1 MELPSKSIE
10 NFIKEQLDRWKEA
23 KEKRDKN
30 LEGYKPV
37 ITISSEPGSGGESKL
52 APGLARKLEFD
63 LFTRDIVKDISESAH
78 ISLNI
83 FETIG
88 KDRLADVTDYITT
101 VIAERHLW
109 PDLYL
114 EHLMKVIGVIGKHG
128 RAVIVGRGV
137 NFIIPPAERLSVR
150 VVAPLDTRVQNVA
163 KAFSLNQTD
172 AQRRVL
178 NHESDH
184 RAFIRKSFN
193 EGASEPNNYDMVI
206 NTHGLDIEIAI
217 DAISNFW
224 ISNYKKYNKS
234 WLPDGN

>member
-1 MELPSKSIE
+1 MELPSDSIE
-10 NFIKEQLDRWKEA
+10 NFIKEQLRRWKEA

-30 LEGYKPV
+30 LEAYKPA
-37 ITISSEPGSGGESKL
+37 ITISSEPGSGGESQL

-63 LFTRDIVKDISESAH
+63 LFNRDTVKDISESAH
-78 ISLNI
+78 ISAKIL
-83 FETIG
+83 ETIG
-88 KDRLADVTDYITT
+88 KDRLADVVDFITT
-101 VIAERHLW
+101 VIAERYLW

-150 VVAPLDTRVQNVA
+150 IVAPLNIRVQNIA
-163 KAFSLNQTD
+163 RMFNMNQTD

-178 NHESDH
+178 NHESER

-193 EGASEPNNYDMVI
+193 GDASNPNNYDLVI
-206 NTHGLDIEIAI
+206 NTHGLNIESAI
-217 DAISNFW
+217 DAICNFW
-224 ISNYKKYNKS
+224 TSDYKIKNKT
-234 WLPDGN
+234 WLPDGK